1 MARLTPLIFLPAF
14 ALANHQHGAES
25 DVSLIGFKGTLL
37 NENGPY
43 LVRADHGALYRCEW
57 LGGSNRWF
65 EGDRVYLTRTSGMAD
80 MIKLGEDT
88 SARVWVEEVDMG
100 IGRAW
105 PPAEHQPQSFESFRL
120 RSLALSMAR
129 WISPGSGWRLK
140 VRNSFPWLARTT
152 MDGASFTP

>member
-1 MARLTPLIFLPAF
+1 MPSGTASGRPHRRRPPWLAGEWTVPLRSALLPRGGSPERRERLPAPAGWKEATMARLTPLIFLPAF

-25 DVSLIGFKGTLL
+25 DVSLMGFKGTLL

-57 LGGSNRWF
+57 LGGSNRWI
-65 EGDRVYLTRTSGMAD
+65 EGDRVYVTRTSGMAD

-100 IGRAW
+100 IGRA
-105 PPAEHQPQSFESFRL
+105 RL
-120 RSLALSMAR
+120 
-129 WISPGSGWRLK
+129 P
-140 VRNSFPWLARTT
+140 
-152 MDGASFTP
+152 